1 VNCLVAKDA
10 VILST
15 IANAYAH
22 IAAKAPVVTVAR
34 VTAEQQAVRKT
45 STFRLLYN
53 SVVKKLNGK

>member
-22 IAAKAPVVTVAR
+22 TAAKVPVVTAAPVM
-34 VTAEQQAVRKT
+34 AEQQADKNQY
-45 STFRLLYN
+45 S
-53 SVVKKLNGK
+53 SPAK